1 MLASVVLY
9 TSANLCVKELAGLG
23 TFQLVFLR
31 SALSLAVCLVYLK
44 AHNLPILGH
53 NRMWLVVRGLAG
65 MVGLSG
71 FFHTVRHIPLASATV
86 IQYFSPVFTVVLA
99 LLFMGEKVQKSN
111 GFCSAAPWWASSW
124 SRDLTPVCPG
134 ACGGSD

>member
-9 TSANLCVKELAGLG
+9 TSANLCVKDLAELG

-31 SALSLAVCLVYLK
+31 SALSLAVCLAYLK

-99 LLFMGEKVQKSN
+99 LLFMGEKVQKKQLS
-111 GFCSAAPWWASSW
+111 
-124 SRDLTPVCPG
+124 LIHI
-134 ACGGSD
+134 